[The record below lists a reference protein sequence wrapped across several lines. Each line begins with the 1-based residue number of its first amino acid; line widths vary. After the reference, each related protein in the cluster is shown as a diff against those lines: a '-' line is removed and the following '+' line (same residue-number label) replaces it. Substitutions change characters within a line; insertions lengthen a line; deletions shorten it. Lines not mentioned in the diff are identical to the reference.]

1 MLPYTLDLDG
11 GMITDV
17 LSGATPSPLTA
28 IAHLKQLCGHP
39 SLVRGDRST
48 IIDDRPPN
56 DLLEDSAKLQVLF
69 SLMKRLKRA
78 GHRALI
84 FSQSTK
90 MLDIMERVF
99 VSFNICVQ
107 D

>member
-1 MLPYTLDLDG
+1 MLPCTSDLDG
-11 GMITDV
+11 GMISNV
-17 LSGATPSPLTA
+17 LSGATQSPLTA

-39 SLVRGDRST
+39 SLVREGRTS

-56 DLLEDSAKLQVLF
+56 DLLEESAKLQVLF
-69 SLMKRLKRA
+69 SLMQRLKRA

-99 VSFNICVQ
+99 VSFSVCEQ